1 MIFVGSR
8 YENSPVS
15 YVLDPRAQETRPTVL
30 RPYRRRRAEKFYIWR
45 SGDRMDI
52 LSQQRYGRPDRWW
65 QIMDA
70 NPGIIDPNSIRP
82 GTVLRVP

>member
-1 MIFVGSR
+1 MIFVNSR
-8 YENSPVS
+8 YETAPVS
-15 YVLDPRAQETRPTVL
+15 YVLDPKARETRPTVM
-30 RPYRRRRAEKFYIWR
+30 RPYRPLRSEKFYIWR
-45 SGDRMDI
+45 SGDRIDI
-52 LSQQRYGRPDRWW
+52 LAQQRYGKADLWW